1 MATYED
7 GYICWRFL
15 QNIGTLSESKI
26 RNLPPLARRRHFHMQ
41 APLPGGICRETRT
54 CVLLKLVSMQISR
67 ITNET

>member
-41 APLPGGICRETRT
+41 APLPGGNMPRNTYMCSSE
-54 CVLLKLVSMQISR
+54 VSK
-67 ITNET
+67 NANFKNYK